1 MKKPASKSHLRQ
13 VTQQL
18 QEGAKGEQEDE
29 LAQVGEVEEEQSEA
43 GSADEAETRNFA
55 KARKFNKLQKSG
67 ALPQMVVQLL
77 SKVEKE
83 DGSRQK
89 VTQLINSLIQKDKK
103 TGHLSLNTDSSE
115 FVSLK
120 SKWKLVEDR
129 DEVEG
134 EPRNVFLHRVFGG
147 NETALQAAIEAGDV
161 RETIRG
167 GTTFCCYPRFNWST
181 TNAVEDKGTI
191 SGKTDL
197 DAGNYFQLASAFAE
211 IAKGAKSQAPDSASA
226 TAAPAPAP
234 RKALPE
240 PVDFE
245 KLKPLLTAA
254 KDAISFLE
262 KDMLRVKPRVVEAKD
277 TDLTKSLR
285 QVFESLAKQRND
297 VDGVLHFQEFPADFE
312 GSMTRENVNKW
323 LADLGKRTE
332 GSEEGLASVKA
343 VLGKRNL
350 WVSPQRRSEFTGP
363 MFDSA
368 ATKKRYHFSKTAHLR
383 PSVFFARNW
392 RLCASKST
400 KSPAYDIEPCSQQI
414 KKQVSMLANC
424 FKTHLD
430 RITFKSHEKSLG
442 LLRIHFRL

>member
-1 MKKPASKSHLRQ
+1 MKWKVSQGMFSCIEFLAGTKQHCKRPLKQVMSEKPF
-13 VTQQL
+13 
-18 QEGAKGEQEDE
+18 
-29 LAQVGEVEEEQSEA
+29 EEEQL
-43 GSADEAETRNFA
+43 SAATLASTGPRLMLWKTKGPFQG
-55 KARKFNKLQKSG
+55 R
-67 ALPQMVVQLL
+67 
-77 SKVEKE
+77 
-83 DGSRQK
+83 
-89 VTQLINSLIQKDKK
+89 LI
-103 TGHLSLNTDSSE
+103 
-115 FVSLK
+115 
-120 SKWKLVEDR
+120 WM
-129 DEVEG
+129 
-134 EPRNVFLHRVFGG
+134 
-147 NETALQAAIEAGDV
+147 QA
-161 RETIRG
+161 
-167 GTTFCCYPRFNWST
+167 TTFSLPVLLLRLPK
-181 TNAVEDKGTI
+181 VRK
-191 SGKTDL
+191 
-197 DAGNYFQLASAFAE
+197 
-211 IAKGAKSQAPDSASA
+211 AKAPDSASA

-323 LADLGKRTE
+323 LADLGKRTKVLRKAWLLSRQFWE
-332 GSEEGLASVKA
+332 NATCECHLREGLSS
-343 VLGKRNL
+343 LGPCSTQL
-350 WVSPQRRSEFTGP
+350 PP
-363 MFDSA
+363 
-368 ATKKRYHFSKTAHLR
+368 KKRYHFSKTAHLR